1 MGMGS
6 MDVTVA
12 ATEREV
18 HEAAV
23 ALWPFVQSGQVGFP
37 LAGKKSREGLETVW
51 SSHPEREGDELYI
64 VRCGPVIIG
73 ACGFFLSD
81 AKNAQTVC
89 GPVAVNSHEAVY
101 AQLVANMQERH
112 PLASIIVGIS
122 HRHVTA
128 RAWLKSA
135 GELLEHCLPF
145 EGINLA
151 GSREAHVFADDEQ
164 DEFAR
169 LFDRLVGHDLW
180 WRADRIRAHWGEWI
194 CVTGGDGQSVLAARN
209 YVSSAMSEVF
219 AASALGDATLRA
231 MLSTWISTATTR
243 GYSDFVYFADLSERE
258 VVESLGFS
266 CDDEYLAFRVP
277 ACK

>member
-6 MDVTVA
+6 MEVTVA

-18 HEAAV
+18 HQAAV

-64 VRCGPVIIG
+64 VRCGPVIMG

-101 AQLVANMQERH
+101 AQLLANMQERH

-122 HRHVTA
+122 HRHVAA

-135 GELLEHCLPF
+135 GELLERCLPF

-151 GSREAHVFADDEQ
+151 GSRKRTSLLMMSRTSSRDSSTDW
-164 DEFAR
+164 
-169 LFDRLVGHDLW
+169 LV
-180 WRADRIRAHWGEWI
+180 
-194 CVTGGDGQSVLAARN
+194 TTS
-209 YVSSAMSEVF
+209 
-219 AASALGDATLRA
+219 GDAPIVFGRIGASGSASREGTVSRC
-231 MLSTWISTATTR
+231 WRRGTT
-243 GYSDFVYFADLSERE
+243 
-258 VVESLGFS
+258 
-266 CDDEYLAFRVP
+266 
-277 ACK
+277 

>member
-1 MGMGS
+1 

-169 LFDRLVGHDLW
+169 LFDR
-180 WRADRIRAHWGEWI
+180 IRAHWGEWI

-219 AASALGDATLRA
+219 AASALDDATLRA